1 MGIFSRLSDIVNSN
15 LNALLDRA
23 EDPEK
28 IIRLIIQEMEDT
40 LVEVRSAAVR
50 SIAEK
55 KGMERKAG
63 ELRAEHEDWQRKAE
77 LAVTKGRDDL
87 AKAALHAKARVGQSL
102 GALERQLAQLG
113 EVLARQNEDIGKLQ
127 AKLADAKSR
136 EQSLAARQKTAAT
149 RLKMRTRL
157 YDERITDAFARFE
170 QVERTLDEMEGQVE
184 AYDLGRKPALAEEF
198 AELEADAG
206 LDGGARGAEI
216 PPRQPRHARP
226 RRDRKWGS
234 ALYFSAPFF
243 FSSSP
248 PSGFSSTT

>member
-1 MGIFSRLSDIVNSN
+1 MGIFSRLTDIVNSN

-55 KGMERKAG
+55 KGLERKAS
-63 ELRAEHEDWQRKAE
+63 ELRAEQEDWQRKAE
-77 LAVTKGRDDL
+77 LAVAKGRDDL

-102 GALERQLAQLG
+102 RALEQQLAQLG
-113 EVLARQNEDIGKLQ
+113 EALARQNEDIGKLQ
-127 AKLADAKSR
+127 AKLADAKAR

-149 RLKMRTRL
+149 RLKTRTRL

-170 QVERTLDEMEGQVE
+170 QVERTLDEVEGQVE
-184 AYDLGRKPALAEEF
+184 AYDLGRKPALAQEF

-206 LDGGARGAEI
+206 LEEELE
-216 PPRQPRHARP
+216 
-226 RRDRKWGS
+226 
-234 ALYFSAPFF
+234 ALKSRLANRLAPAAK
-243 FSSSP
+243 
-248 PSGFSSTT
+248 G